1 MKLVLF
7 GGLIFI
13 GGTIMFSAS
22 FISIAVDKA
31 VLGGLGPL
39 CMVIGIAL
47 GIIGLILKDRKQKGD

>member
-22 FISIAVDKA
+22 FISTAVDKA
-31 VLGGLGPL
+31 ILEGLGL
-39 CMVIGIAL
+39 LSMLIGIAL
-47 GIIGLILKDRKQKGD
+47 CIVGVVLKNRKQKSE